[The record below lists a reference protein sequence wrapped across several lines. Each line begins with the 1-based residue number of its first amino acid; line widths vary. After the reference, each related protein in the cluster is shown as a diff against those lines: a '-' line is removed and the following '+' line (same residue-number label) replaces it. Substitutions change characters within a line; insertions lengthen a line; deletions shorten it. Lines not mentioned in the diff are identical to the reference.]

1 MRIIDDGEH
10 GDERGNLD
18 ALKETAALNGG
29 HGDAVLTEDAP
40 VHAADGIGGAEENGD
55 VTILKGALPAV

>member
-40 VHAADGIGGAEENGD
+40 VHAADGIGGAEEDGNIP
-55 VTILKGALPAV
+55 ILKGALPAV

>member
-1 MRIIDDGEH
+1 MRVIDDGEH
-10 GDERGNLD
+10 GDERGYLD

-55 VTILKGALPAV
+55 VTILKGALPSV